1 MGREDV
7 LFGVGK
13 RHLKGYLVPLGVCLL
28 IPPYI
33 VSTVYVGTIQTFF
46 LFPIV
51 LALLAIIYYSFK
63 DKLQGSAK
71 PRNNVDDQ
79 IQRQYL
85 KGSSWRNN
93 KFVLYLLIITV
104 LFVVS
109 YVGFMVFEKGIFL
122 LGFIVSGLLF
132 VLAFLG
138 KYFHSEVFDEHS
150 YRDDHNP
157 HIREWKDKL
166 KKP

>member
-1 MGREDV
+1 MLMFDRIKEW
-7 LFGVGK
+7 
-13 RHLKGYLVPLGVCLL
+13 
-28 IPPYI
+28 
-33 VSTVYVGTIQTFF
+33 
-46 LFPIV
+46 
-51 LALLAIIYYSFK
+51 FK
-63 DKLQGSAK
+63 DQYGGS
-71 PRNNVDDQ
+71 REHLSRYEQ
-79 IQRQYL
+79 IQRQFAE
-85 KGSSWRNN
+85 GSGWRNN

-138 KYFHSEVFDEHS
+138 KYFHSEVLDEHS

-157 HIREWKDKL
+157 HLREWKDKL
-166 KKP
+166 RERK